1 MCFRFCGLPTGVVH
15 GFYVT
20 PENFEFDTGNF
31 TDSFRFDAR
40 LKLFEFTLK
49 TCTGEKSDERPR
61 VHVLKARLK
70 TTEHLVF

>member
-1 MCFRFCGLPTGVVH
+1 MWLAL
-15 GFYVT
+15 FYVT

-49 TCTGEKSDERPR
+49 NLYRREI
-61 VHVLKARLK
+61 
-70 TTEHLVF
+70 